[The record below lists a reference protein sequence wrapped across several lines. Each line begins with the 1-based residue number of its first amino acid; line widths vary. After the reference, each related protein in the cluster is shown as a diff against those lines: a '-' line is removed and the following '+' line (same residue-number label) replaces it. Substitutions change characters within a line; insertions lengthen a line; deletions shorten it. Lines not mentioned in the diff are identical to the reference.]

1 VSQHGTIQAAADSHI
16 ACRASVERHGER
28 GRLSLSGCFELD
40 NASFIEHELSSAKR
54 DLESCMSVDLTLAGL
69 QHIDGAGAVLLA
81 RLIDRLEASG
91 QRVQVIEE
99 GNPEAARLIALYRE
113 RRGEAPEG
121 KAALGGPLARLGV
134 VVATLPNTL
143 ADMASFVGRFVAAM
157 PKSITTPRSVNWRS
171 IPDLLQS
178 IGADA
183 FPVAGAANFLVGLI
197 VGFLGISQ
205 LARFGAIRYVPELLV
220 VAHFRELG
228 PLVTAIVVAGRSGA
242 GLASELGTMKVSE
255 EIDALRTMG
264 FDPMRWLV
272 IPCCVALCVSV
283 PLITWLGFVLAVL
296 GGMLATVTLTE
307 MTPYIFLV
315 GISNVVTPAHVV
327 SGLVKTP
334 FLALAI
340 GLIACAQGLATRG
353 GAAAVGART
362 TMAVV
367 ASMFAVIVISTI
379 FSVFYTL
386 VGI

>member
-1 VSQHGTIQAAADSHI
+1 
-16 ACRASVERHGER
+16 
-28 GRLSLSGCFELD
+28 LSLSGCFELD